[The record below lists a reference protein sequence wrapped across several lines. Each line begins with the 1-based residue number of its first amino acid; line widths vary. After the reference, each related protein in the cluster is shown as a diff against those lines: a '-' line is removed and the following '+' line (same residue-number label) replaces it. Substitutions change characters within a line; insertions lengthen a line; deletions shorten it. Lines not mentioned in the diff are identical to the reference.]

1 MSADY
6 SQNIAMVNNEGTV
19 VQVNVNNGSFGED
32 GTSLNG
38 LTVRRIPDPMV
49 GSRVNWIESKWH
61 DGTEWQDL
69 PTKPNVHASLNGTEW
84 TWDSARLLVEI
95 RQSRLNKL
103 LQCDWAILPDSP
115 LSDENKTLVQT
126 YRTALRDLPA
136 GLDMSTIDNISDVTW
151 PTPPACL

>member
-49 GSRVNWIESKWH
+49 GSRVNWIESKW
-61 DGTEWQDL
+61 
-69 PTKPNVHASLNGTEW
+69 NRM
-84 TWDSARLLVEI
+84 ARL
-95 RQSRLNKL
+95 
-103 LQCDWAILPDSP
+103 AH
-115 LSDENKTLVQT
+115 QT
-126 YRTALRDLPA
+126 KRSCIMERY
-136 GLDMSTIDNISDVTW
+136 GMDVG
-151 PTPPACL
+151 